1 MKKQFSTIG
10 LTQTLNRFVA
20 QKANRFSFNHDNHP
34 IALYVEDT
42 KDESTNPQN
51 FFFIIRICICN

>member
-10 LTQTLNRFVA
+10 LKQTLNRFVA

-34 IALYVEDT
+34 IAQNGEDT
-42 KDESTNPQN
+42 EDESTSPK
-51 FFFIIRICICN
+51 